1 LVFNRIKKSTNRIK
15 MDKLDSLLTQSL
27 LTSQVFH
34 AGPLLQAART
44 DGSLRMGGMHVLRE
58 GHLSIRLPSR
68 PPLLVTE
75 SSLIL
80 CPRPIAFDLVPELGN
95 DQTVEIVCANVDFGQ
110 AMSATLMRT
119 IPDFL
124 VMPFSQ
130 SPHLS
135 PLLPL
140 LFQEASNQNCGRQA
154 AMNHLMNYFLVLLLR
169 QLMEGAAVKTGIMA
183 ALADRRLAI
192 AVTAMH
198 DQPHIDWTLESL
210 AEKAGMS
217 RASFAN
223 HFRSTT
229 GTTALGY
236 LTAWR
241 MEVAKTLLRKGTP
254 LKMIAP
260 KVGYGST
267 EALIRSFLRY
277 AKLTPKDWLNSIST

>member
-1 LVFNRIKKSTNRIK
+1 

-27 LTSQVFH
+27 PTTQVFH
-34 AGPLLQAART
+34 AGPLLETIRN
-44 DGSLRMGGMHVLRE
+44 DGDNCLGGMHVVRE
-58 GHLSIRLPSR
+58 GQLGIHLQNRS
-68 PPLLVTE
+68 PLGI
-75 SSLIL
+75 SDPSLIL
-80 CPRPIAFDLVPELGN
+80 FPRPIAFDLVPKSAT

-110 AMSATLMRT
+110 AMSATLMHS
-119 IPDFL
+119 IPDVL

-130 SPHLS
+130 SPHLA

-140 LFQEASNQNCGRQA
+140 LFQEASHQNCGKQA

-169 QLMEGAAVKTGIMA
+169 QLMDGASVNDGIMA
-183 ALADRRLAI
+183 ALADKRLAI

-198 DQPHIDWTLESL
+198 DRPHIPWTLELL
-210 AEKAGMS
+210 AQTAGMS

-223 HFRSTT
+223 HFRTTT

-241 MEVAKTLLRKGTP
+241 MEVVKTQLKKGKTLKV
-254 LKMIAP
+254 IAP

-267 EALIRSFLRY
+267 DALIRSFLRY
-277 AKLTPKDWLNSIST
+277 VGITPKDWLKLQSI